1 MSLLASIIPDLA
13 YIILAWSN
21 FRVGTTFGEWIVD
34 PYGELGV
41 EAFPIMNLPFDLKVS
56 EAIDLVIEL

>member
-1 MSLLASIIPDLA
+1 
-13 YIILAWSN
+13 
-21 FRVGTTFGEWIVD
+21 VD

-41 EAFPIMNLPFDLKVS
+41 EAFPIINRPFDLKVS